1 MEVGSYHCEGLV
13 DFYPAIPSTSS
24 YRSAVTI
31 TSIAA
36 GLWEISIF
44 GVASIRT
51 PERLRVMTVHG
62 SFGGKVVSRHGNVF
76 SVMTDG
82 QCGFYSQ
89 AVSFF

>member
-1 MEVGSYHCEGLV
+1 M
-13 DFYPAIPSTSS
+13 DFYPAIPGTSS
-24 YRSAVTI
+24 HRSAVTI
-31 TSIAA
+31 TSVAG

-62 SFGGKVVSRHGNVF
+62 SVGGKVVSRHGNIF
-76 SVMTDG
+76 RVMTDG

-89 AVSFF
+89 AVGFF